1 MNATRHYDA
10 IIIGSGAGGSAAAY
24 RLAEA
29 GRSVLLLER
38 GTSLVRDGS
47 TLDVGKVVA
56 EGAFKSREQWVD
68 NQGARFAPEEYFN
81 VGGKTKWYGAALL
94 RFGPEEFHAD
104 PAFGCAGW
112 PVSHRDLDSHYADA
126 ERLLGVR
133 EIDCEPDLAR
143 ITGSLRDSGWYSR
156 PLPMGLAPAIA
167 GDAWEARHFDGFA
180 SVKGLKADA
189 ETALLDRVRTRSN
202 LEILTNARVEDLL
215 GDLSNPRRIS
225 GVRLDDGRI
234 FRGSSVLLAA
244 GALHSPR
251 LLQRYL
257 AGTGLDRELPAAS
270 QVGRNLKLHLLTAMV
285 ALSPSAKTD
294 AIRKTRVLL
303 HDRHPHSTVQP
314 LGFDGDLIS
323 TLVPRFVPRAL
334 ASQIGKRS
342 YGFFLQTEDGSSPDN
357 RVVAAAGS
365 SDPPLLDYDRR
376 RLPAAASEH
385 RALVRNLRWSLARAG
400 FLALSQSIGLQ
411 GTAHACG
418 TLAAGSDPATSVVN
432 AFGAVHGMQDLY
444 VVDGSVLPRSSRVNP
459 SLTIYAWSLRVATE
473 LAVRLE
479 VAA

>member
-1 MNATRHYDA
+1 
-10 IIIGSGAGGSAAAY
+10 
-24 RLAEA
+24 
-29 GRSVLLLER
+29 
-38 GTSLVRDGS
+38 
-47 TLDVGKVVA
+47 
-56 EGAFKSREQWVD
+56 
-68 NQGARFAPEEYFN
+68 
-81 VGGKTKWYGAALL
+81 
-94 RFGPEEFHAD
+94 
-104 PAFGCAGW
+104 
-112 PVSHRDLDSHYADA
+112 
-126 ERLLGVR
+126 
-133 EIDCEPDLAR
+133 
-143 ITGSLRDSGWYSR
+143 
-156 PLPMGLAPAIA
+156 
-167 GDAWEARHFDGFA
+167 
-180 SVKGLKADA
+180 
-189 ETALLDRVRTRSN
+189 
-202 LEILTNARVEDLL
+202 
-215 GDLSNPRRIS
+215 
-225 GVRLDDGRI
+225 
-234 FRGSSVLLAA
+234 VLLAA

-285 ALSPSAKTD
+285 ALSPSIKTD

-357 RVVAAAGS
+357 RVVVAAGS

-418 TLAAGSDPATSVVN
+418 TLAAGSDPANSVVN